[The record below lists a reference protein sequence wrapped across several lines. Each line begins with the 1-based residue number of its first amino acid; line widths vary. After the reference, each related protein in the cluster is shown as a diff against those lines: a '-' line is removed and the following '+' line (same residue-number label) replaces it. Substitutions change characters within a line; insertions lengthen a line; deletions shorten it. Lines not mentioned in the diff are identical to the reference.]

1 MPSTCQPV
9 GICFTH
15 YLCLQLLLCLL
26 LFSVALFLTTVIA
39 KVLASYFHKKT
50 FFDQM
55 AETLKNVRACSL
67 PHVMVSTSYLT
78 DLGSECCI
86 PECR

>member
-1 MPSTCQPV
+1 L
-9 GICFTH
+9 F
-15 YLCLQLLLCLL
+15 

-55 AETLKNVRACSL
+55 ADTLKNVRSPAAR
-67 PHVMVSTSYLT
+67 YL
-78 DLGSECCI
+78 
-86 PECR
+86 R